1 VPTTASFEDRIR
13 TWEEQFLSEQ
23 ATPSY
28 PAHRAVEEADS
39 PMRTPFQR
47 DRDRIVHSKSFRRLK
62 HKTQVFVA
70 PEGDHYRTR
79 LTHTLEACGIAR
91 TVARALGLNEDLTEA
106 IGLGHDL
113 GHPPFGHAGEA
124 TLDEAL
130 RERCGIGFKHNE
142 HSLRVV
148 EVLER
153 DGQGLNLTEQ
163 VRDGILNHTG
173 PSKPATLEGRIVKLV
188 DRVAYINHD
197 IDDALRAGILR
208 PEDLPAAEIELL
220 GPTGSLRIDT
230 LVRDIVERSG
240 EAGDIVQS
248 EEIGLAML
256 RLRKFMFD
264 RVYLGPEAQREH
276 KRVER
281 AMRGLFDHYLA
292 SPDELPHWD
301 ATASECQRVADYIA
315 GMTDRYCIAKFTQLT
330 IPEESRF

>member
-1 VPTTASFEDRIR
+1 VPATASFEGRISA
-13 TWEEQFLSEQ
+13 WEEEFLAPG
-23 ATPSY
+23 ATRSY
-28 PAHRAVEEADS
+28 PPRRAVEEPDS

-113 GHPPFGHAGEA
+113 GHPPFGHAGEE

-130 RERCGIGFKHNE
+130 RERCGAGFRHNE

-153 DGQGLNLTEQ
+153 DGQGLNLTEE

-173 PSKPATLEGRIVKLV
+173 SRRPATLEGQVVKLV

-197 IDDALRAGILR
+197 IDDALRAGILTVG
-208 PEDLPAAEIELL
+208 DLPTEEIELL
-220 GPTGSLRIDT
+220 GPTGSERIDT
-230 LVRDIVERSG
+230 LVRDIVEHSA
-240 EAGDIVQS
+240 EA
-248 EEIGLAML
+248 EEIAQGREVGGAML

-264 RVYLGPEAQREH
+264 RVYLGPAARREQSRVQRT
-276 KRVER
+276 
-281 AMRGLFDHYLA
+281 MRGLFDHYMESPAELP
-292 SPDELPHWD
+292 SPDPAAGD
-301 ATASECQRVADYIA
+301 CQRVADYIA
-315 GMTDRYCIAKFTQLT
+315 GMTDRFCIAKFTELT
-330 IPEESRF
+330 IPEEARF